1 MGNIKSVLMDLK
13 INSISDI
20 YNNNFITMYMK
31 EQDFEKT
38 GKRSFNASSDAL
50 PGFIKYYL
58 NI

>member
-31 EQDFEKT
+31 EQDFEKPET
-38 GKRSFNASSDAL
+38 PFNASSDAL
-50 PGFIKYYL
+50 PDFIKYY
-58 NI
+58 